1 MPEILFAKLTFE
13 QVVRK
18 YAQTVMRVC
27 IMRLENYSDAE
38 DCFQNVYV
46 KLYKSTKSF
55 SDEEH
60 LKAWLIRVAI
70 NECSS
75 YVKSNNREIPM
86 EGIRRDE
93 PDFTDESAD
102 MSWALMRTPQKYRD
116 VLYLYYCEQY
126 KVNEI
131 AKLLKLNE
139 NTVKTRLRRGRDI
152 LKAIYGG
159 D

>member
-152 LKAIYGG
+152 LKSIYGG

>member
-93 PDFTDESAD
+93 PDFTDEAAD

-152 LKAIYGG
+152 LKSIYGG